1 MRSFGVTQD
10 VNKDTRDFEAHSTQ
24 GYVADA
30 PIPTPPPMADL
41 QMTSRLD
48 YPSRRRL
55 LNSLSS
61 DFGRSPLLSRTN
73 AFGTRASIGRNNLSD
88 LRYTG
93 SCYTL
98 HSYEKLRSPMCGRKN
113 VHFDLTGSSKL
124 RRSVNSV
131 CGGAGADAGG
141 SSGSFREYFPRYE
154 QEPRRGFETW
164 SMPRQS
170 SMDFPKRSEKLVM
183 GSSFVTFGKVSN
195 TKSSRKDRGKKSETK
210 SRSKYISSDSDLHR
224 EYKEVNDLSME
235 LHGQFRKCSKVI
247 PQGSTSQ
254 RDAVFKEH
262 YISDIDENEEIKQF
276 CYGYTDRRY
285 SDTIKTSYPERM
297 SPGFRTLPA
306 MSSFKDISASQS
318 SACDKSETVDSS
330 FSSLKSSEFEGPSP
344 SFSQASDGELQPA
357 KVLKSPCRTVV
368 KLAKIR

>member
-10 VNKDTRDFEAHSTQ
+10 VNKDTRDFETHSTH

-73 AFGTRASIGRNNLSD
+73 AFGTRASVGRNNLSD
-88 LRYTG
+88 LRHTG

-98 HSYEKLRSPMCGRKN
+98 HSYEKLRSPMTGRKN

-131 CGGAGADAGG
+131 CGGG
-141 SSGSFREYFPRYE
+141 SSSSFREYFPRYE
-154 QEPRRGFETW
+154 QESRRGYETW

-170 SMDFPKRSEKLVM
+170 SMDFPKRCEKLVM

-195 TKSSRKDRGKKSETK
+195 TKSSRKDRAKKVDK
-210 SRSKYISSDSDLHR
+210 KLKSKYISSDSDLHR
-224 EYKEVNDLSME
+224 EYKEVNDLSVE
-235 LHGQFRKCSKVI
+235 LQGQFKKCSKVI

-276 CYGYTDRRY
+276 CYGYADRRY
-285 SDTIKTSYPERM
+285 SDTIKTSYPERI
-297 SPGFRTLPA
+297 SPGFRTLPS
-306 MSSFKDISASQS
+306 MSSFKDTSASQS
-318 SACDKSETVDSS
+318 SACDKSETVGSS

-344 SFSQASDGELQPA
+344 CFSQTSDEGLQPA
-357 KVLKSPCRTVV
+357 KVLKSPRRTVV